1 MRYWLIIVLLANCSF
16 LNGQDSSFNKYE
28 QLIPGSTVKFSM
40 APIPKGSFL
49 MGSKSTDA
57 VHQPDE
63 LPAHQVSIEAFW
75 IGTREVT
82 YDEYELYFNDETTSR
97 NSKTDA
103 VTRPSPPYI
112 DFSMGMGKKDG
123 FPFNS
128 MSQQTAL
135 MYCRWLYAKTGVFYR
150 LPTEAEWEYACRAGT
165 NTTYFFGNNTAQLGE
180 YAWYAGNSGS
190 KYHPVGSLKPNS
202 WGLYDMLGNVAEWT
216 LDHYDEKY
224 YSVSPAT
231 SPLQSG
237 NSRYPK
243 VVRGGSYLDK
253 ADLLRC
259 AARNKSEP
267 TWNRRDPQVPKSRW
281 WLTDA
286 VSVGFRL
293 VRPLRSPT
301 KEEADN
307 FFKQYLGN

>member
-1 MRYWLIIVLLANCSF
+1 MRNWFILLLLAYNSI
-16 LNGQDSSFNKYE
+16 LTGQDSSFKKYE
-28 QLIPGSTVKFSM
+28 QLIPGSMVKFWM
-40 APIPKGSFL
+40 TPIPKGIFL
-49 MGSKSTDA
+49 MGSKDTDA
-57 VHQPDE
+57 GHRSDE
-63 LPAHQVSIEAFW
+63 LPTHPVSIDAFW
-75 IGTREVT
+75 MGTMEVT
-82 YDEYELYFNDETTSR
+82 YDEYQLYFNDESTSR

-135 MYCRWLYAKTGVFYR
+135 MYCRWLYTKTGVFYR
-150 LPTEAEWEYACRAGT
+150 LPTEAEWEYACRAGG
-165 NTTYFFGNNTAQLGE
+165 NTIYFFGNSAAQLGE
-180 YAWYAGNSGS
+180 YAWFAGNSEN
-190 KYHPVGSLKPNS
+190 KYHQVGTRQPNP
-202 WGLYDMLGNVAEWT
+202 WGLYDILGNVAEWT

-224 YSVSPAT
+224 YSVSPAVD
-231 SPLQSG
+231 PLLSG
-237 NSRYPK
+237 PGRYPK
-243 VVRGGSYLDK
+243 VVRGGGYQDK

-267 TWNRRDPQVPKSRW
+267 AWNKRDPQVPKSRW

-293 VRPLRSPT
+293 VRPLKSPT
-301 KEEADN
+301 KEEVDN